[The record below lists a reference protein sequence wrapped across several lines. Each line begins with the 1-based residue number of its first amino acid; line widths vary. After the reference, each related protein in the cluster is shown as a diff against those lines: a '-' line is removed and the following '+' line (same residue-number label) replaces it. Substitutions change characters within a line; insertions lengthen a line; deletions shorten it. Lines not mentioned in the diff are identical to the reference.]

1 MVMERA
7 RRVPKG
13 GEAKK
18 KARRPKWNPYLT
30 DASHYRLSAE
40 EAGRRQR
47 EGERC
52 RQGIKPPK
60 PDEDASRLILEEP
73 AAAPTVRVALKP
85 SKKSLA
91 ARVWRLEEELEE
103 ARADKAELARRL
115 DELAEVVGVLRARV
129 ETSDDLRAVLGDE
142 RPPPI
147 DVPVY
152 PSRSAATSDVAA
164 KHVEWL
170 GPKHPPVDNDT
181 TTSDT
186 PLTTRLW

>member
-1 MVMERA
+1 MERA
-7 RRVPKG
+7 RRVAKKG

-30 DASHYRLSAE
+30 DAAQYRLSAE
-40 EAGRRQR
+40 EAGRRQQ

-52 RQGIKPPK
+52 RQQGAKPPK

-73 AAAPTVRVALKP
+73 PTVRVALKP

-103 ARADKAELARRL
+103 VRADKAELARRL
-115 DELAEVVGVLRARV
+115 DGLADVVGVLRARV
-129 ETSDDLRAVLGDE
+129 ETSDDLRAVLRDE

-152 PSRSAATSDVAA
+152 PSRSTGDVAA

-170 GPKHPPVDNDT
+170 GPKHPPPVDNAPP
-181 TTSDT
+181 SDA